1 MNELEIKKVPF
12 MGTELMAARDNDG
25 MIWAGVSYIC
35 RGIGL
40 SEDQKR
46 YQTRFIQ
53 SDEVLK
59 EGCVKFD
66 TGVFDPNNP
75 TIALKLDFVPL
86 WLAKISITPTMKEEH
101 PELAKALKEYQLKA
115 KDVLAAAFLPVTA
128 VPALDTLSP
137 ELRLLINMELKQKEQ
152 EKALEAMNQRIDDIR
167 DVVALSPNS
176 WRKDASRLIVK
187 IAHRMGGTEH
197 IQDVYAE
204 VYRLV
209 NERAR
214 VSLETRLTNKRRR
227 MAEEGECLT
236 ARKRLTVVD
245 VIADDRKLIEIYL
258 AIVKEMAVKYGV
270 HMDAE
275 AS

>member
-1 MNELEIKKVPF
+1 MNELIVTVNK
-12 MGTELMAARDNDG
+12 TELP
-25 MIWAGVSYIC
+25 I
-35 RGIGL
+35 
-40 SEDQKR
+40 
-46 YQTRFIQ
+46 
-53 SDEVLK
+53 
-59 EGCVKFD
+59 
-66 TGVFDPNNP
+66 
-75 TIALKLDFVPL
+75 
-86 WLAKISITPTMKEEH
+86 
-101 PELAKALKEYQLKA
+101 KEYQGQRVVTLKEIDTVHERPEGTA
-115 KDVLAAAFLPVTA
+115 RRNFNTNKNHFIEGIDFFQVCADEIRTHKILDLSPKAHEDITLITESGYLMLVKSFTDDLAWTVQRQLVNTYFRAVAA

-197 IQDVYAE
+197 IQDVYTE

>member
-35 RGIGL
+35 KGIGL
-40 SEDQKR
+40 SKNEKDRQVKNV
-46 YQTRFIQ
+46 Q
-53 SDEVLK
+53 SDKLLAQ
-59 EGCVKFD
+59 GCVKFD
-66 TGVFDPNNP
+66 AGVFDPNNP
-75 TIALKLDFVPL
+75 TVALKLDYVPI
-86 WLAKISITPTMKEEH
+86 WLAKISITPTMEAET
-101 PELAKALKEYQLKA
+101 PELAEKLMEYQLKA

>member
-1 MNELEIKKVPF
+1 MNDLEIKKVPF
-12 MGTELMAARDNDG
+12 MGSELLAVRNESG
-25 MIWAGVSYIC
+25 IWAGVSYIC
-35 RGIGL
+35 KGIGL
-40 SEDQKR
+40 SKNEKDRQVKNV
-46 YQTRFIQ
+46 QA
-53 SDEVLK
+53 DKVLSR
-59 EGCVKFD
+59 GCVKFD
-66 TGVFDPNNP
+66 AGVFDPNNEAVA
-75 TIALKLDFVPL
+75 IKLDFLPL
-86 WLAKISITPTMKEEH
+86 WLAKISITPTMEAET
-101 PELAKALKEYQLKA
+101 PELAARLMEYQLKA
-115 KDVLAAAFLPVTA
+115 KDVLAAAFLPVAA

-197 IQDVYAE
+197 IQDVYTE

>member
-12 MGTELMAARDNDG
+12 MGSKLLAVRNESG
-25 MIWAGVSYIC
+25 IWAGVRWMC
-35 RGIGL
+35 EGIGL
-40 SEDQKR
+40 SDGQTKNERLKIQKDKVLSKGGR
-46 YQTRFIQ
+46 NFVLNESGYGNR
-53 SDEVLK
+53 EVL
-59 EGCVKFD
+59 C
-66 TGVFDPNNP
+66 
-75 TIALKLDFVPL
+75 LKLDFLPL
-86 WLAKISITPTMKEEH
+86 WLAKISITPTMEAET
-101 PELAKALKEYQLKA
+101 PELAARLMEYQLKV
-115 KDVLAAAFLPVTA
+115 KDVLAAAFLPVAA

-197 IQDVYAE
+197 IQDVYTE

-209 NERAR
+209 NERAG

-236 ARKRLTVVD
+236 ARKRLTMVD

>member
-12 MGTELMAARDNDG
+12 MGSELLAVRNESG
-25 MIWAGVSYIC
+25 IWAGVRWMC
-35 RGIGL
+35 EGIGL
-40 SEDQKR
+40 SDGQTKNERLKIQKDKVLSKGGR
-46 YQTRFIQ
+46 NFVLNESGYGNR
-53 SDEVLK
+53 EVL
-59 EGCVKFD
+59 C
-66 TGVFDPNNP
+66 
-75 TIALKLDFVPL
+75 LKLDFLPI
-86 WLAKISITPTMKEEH
+86 WLAKISITPTMEAET
-101 PELAKALKEYQLKA
+101 PELAARLMEYQLKA
-115 KDVLAAAFLPVTA
+115 KDVLAAAFLPVAA
-128 VPALDTLSP
+128 VPDLDTLSP

-197 IQDVYAE
+197 IQDVYTE

-236 ARKRLTVVD
+236 ARKRLTMVD